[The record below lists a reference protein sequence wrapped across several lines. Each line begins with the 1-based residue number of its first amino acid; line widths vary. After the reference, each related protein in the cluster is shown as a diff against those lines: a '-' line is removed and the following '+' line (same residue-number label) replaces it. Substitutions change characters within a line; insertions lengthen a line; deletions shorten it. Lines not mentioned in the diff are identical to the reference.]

1 MYQGNKIVIRKEV
14 ERQREKY
21 EQRLKSMKP
30 VVDSSPPQSL
40 IKRIT
45 RAKKIQLMEGKTHLE
60 KCTEIERE
68 NRILYEKILKI
79 RSKTPP
85 PPLPQSQKSL
95 NKTSRK
101 LKINRINKANSFLT
115 KRLEN
120 KESEYKTERN
130 STERKETEKM
140 FANISEISSQI
151 TKRKHSKKKTSGIK
165 TSRKL
170 SPLAINLVH
179 RQGKIFNNKSFLIEI
194 YKNSDN
200 YRITAFD
207 LDSPDKFYLVISV
220 AEAWEI
226 CGESGDL
233 KRVVS
238 RLDIED
244 NNMIIKPR
252 GGVDEGF

>member
-21 EQRLKSMKP
+21 EQRLKSTKS

-85 PPLPQSQKSL
+85 PHHPQPQKSL
-95 NKTSRK
+95 NQTSRK
-101 LKINRINKANSFLT
+101 LKLKHINNANSFLT

-130 STERKETEKM
+130 STEKKETEKI
-140 FANISEISSQI
+140 FTSISEISAQI
-151 TKRKHSKKKTSGIK
+151 TTRKHSNKKTSGK
-165 TSRKL
+165 KNSRKL
-170 SPLAINLVH
+170 SPLTINLVH
-179 RQGKIFNNKSFLIEI
+179 RQGKIFNNKSLLIEI

-207 LDSPDKFYLVISV
+207 LDSPDKFYLIISV
-220 AEAWEI
+220 SEAVEI

-233 KRVVS
+233 RKVVS

-244 NNMIIKPR
+244 NNLIIKPR
-252 GGVDEGF
+252 GVDEGF